1 MMTVEPTNPTAAT
14 VQRIADLR
22 RAAEHDHASAQ
33 YARAIEHY
41 SAAIALLDR
50 LPAEQYADVA
60 WELWIGRAAIWHASS
75 DYPAAEADFSQALEV
90 ATQLPHQAKAL
101 ARRSNIRLH
110 MGYSDAGFADAMAA
124 LEFAQ
129 QVNDPA
135 LVADATLILGFA
147 HYIRDE
153 YRLAESEIR
162 SALEQF
168 QALGLPAGRA
178 EALLTLGRLLSFL
191 GRETEGFA
199 ILSQALDQ
207 FRLLGDRRGEANV
220 LTKLADT
227 IGDFAQRRAFLE
239 QALTIWEALG
249 SPNGQGYV
257 AMSLGILYSAL
268 GLNRKAVR
276 YFDQALAIYRSLHIP
291 ASLGL
296 ALNHLGQTYVAIGDL
311 AAAEAVLDEGL
322 TVIRSTGERSYEGRL
337 FHHMGLLALARNQ
350 PELARVHYEAGLAI
364 FVEFGLQYEQPIL
377 MAHLA
382 ECLLLLGDLHAA
394 DSMSAQ
400 ATELA
405 ARVRSENLML
415 SFQVPWWV
423 RYRILCAQGAPE
435 SLCWAALEQAHAETR
450 VLIANL
456 GDPGLR
462 RNYLNKIPENA
473 TILAE
478 WTRVATQRGLLIPE
492 EIATISAAS
501 VQEQLRRMLDVSV
514 RLNERREADALL
526 EFLIDELIELCGAE
540 RISLE
545 LFDDTNR
552 PMTVV
557 ARGASAAE
565 LRAQAAPLISRAI
578 QLRQAVLR
586 QELVNREETEPNTQ
600 PTVHEYSALAAPLVA
615 RGRVL
620 GVIYV
625 DVRTMFGRLGQADV
639 DLISL
644 LANQAATALENARLY
659 QETLGANRELERRV
673 EQRTAALAQRAIEL
687 DQARREAEVASRAKS
702 AFLANMSHELR
713 TPLNAIIGYSE
724 MLEEEASEV
733 GAAVLTPDLQKIRRA
748 GRHLLGLI
756 SDILDLSKIEAGRMD
771 LHVEEFQLAALL
783 EETSATLGTLMRQ
796 NANQLLLEW
805 QGDLGSMTT
814 DQTKL
819 RQALFNLLANAAK
832 FTRQGTI
839 TLRVHTADSAN
850 TAIVFEVID
859 TGIGMTEE
867 QIGRLFEPFTQ
878 AETNTAHK
886 YGGTGLGLAIT
897 RRFCQMLGGDVRAE
911 SQPGVGS
918 MFTIQLP
925 RRIPD

>member
-1 MMTVEPTNPTAAT
+1 
-14 VQRIADLR
+14 
-22 RAAEHDHASAQ
+22 
-33 YARAIEHY
+33 
-41 SAAIALLDR
+41 
-50 LPAEQYADVA
+50 
-60 WELWIGRAAIWHASS
+60 
-75 DYPAAEADFSQALEV
+75 
-90 ATQLPHQAKAL
+90 
-101 ARRSNIRLH
+101 
-110 MGYSDAGFADAMAA
+110 
-124 LEFAQ
+124 
-129 QVNDPA
+129 
-135 LVADATLILGFA
+135 
-147 HYIRDE
+147 
-153 YRLAESEIR
+153 
-162 SALEQF
+162 
-168 QALGLPAGRA
+168 
-178 EALLTLGRLLSFL
+178 
-191 GRETEGFA
+191 
-199 ILSQALDQ
+199 
-207 FRLLGDRRGEANV
+207 
-220 LTKLADT
+220 
-227 IGDFAQRRAFLE
+227 
-239 QALTIWEALG
+239 
-249 SPNGQGYV
+249 
-257 AMSLGILYSAL
+257 
-268 GLNRKAVR
+268 
-276 YFDQALAIYRSLHIP
+276 
-291 ASLGL
+291 
-296 ALNHLGQTYVAIGDL
+296 
-311 AAAEAVLDEGL
+311 
-322 TVIRSTGERSYEGRL
+322 
-337 FHHMGLLALARNQ
+337 
-350 PELARVHYEAGLAI
+350 
-364 FVEFGLQYEQPIL
+364 
-377 MAHLA
+377 
-382 ECLLLLGDLHAA
+382 
-394 DSMSAQ
+394 
-400 ATELA
+400 
-405 ARVRSENLML
+405 
-415 SFQVPWWV
+415 V
-423 RYRILCAQGAPE
+423 RYRILSAQGAAE

-545 LFDDTNR
+545 LFDDANR

-600 PTVHEYSALAAPLVA
+600 PTVEYSALAAPLVA

-771 LHVEEFQLAALL
+771 LHVEEFQLVALL
-783 EETSATLGTLMRQ
+783 EETTATVETLMRQ

-805 QGDLGSMTT
+805 EGDLGSMTT

-839 TLRVHTADSAN
+839 TLRVHTADAAN

-867 QIGRLFEPFTQ
+867 QRGRLFEPFTQ
-878 AETNTAHK
+878 AETSTAHK

-897 RRFCQMLGGDVRAE
+897 RRFCQMLGGDVQAE

-918 MFTIQLP
+918 IFTIQLP
-925 RRIPD
+925 RRIPDSL